1 LRVLN
6 FIFISFF
13 LFELSISAQNDSI
26 FRKNNTNAD
35 DIINQNVELLSEQ
48 LELEE
53 GDLSNLTEVW
63 TYYKSNPIN
72 LNRTDKEQLQELQ
85 LLTDIQISNLL
96 KHREVNGNL
105 ISIYELQS
113 INGFDLITI
122 KKYFLLFM

>member
-1 LRVLN
+1 MRVLN